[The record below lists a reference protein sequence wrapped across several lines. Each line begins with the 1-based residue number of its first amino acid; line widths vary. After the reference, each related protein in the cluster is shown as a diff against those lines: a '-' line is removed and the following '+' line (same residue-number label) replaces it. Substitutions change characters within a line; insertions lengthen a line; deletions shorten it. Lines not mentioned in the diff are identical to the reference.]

1 MRDDVHPLPRRRW
14 GAPPPGGI
22 RAGDPAPYGW
32 APLVILFLVGLV
44 DRIEAGL
51 LSGLLPLIQAEW
63 GIGDTVAGAIP
74 TGSAIAAAA
83 VAIPAGYLADRFS
96 RTRVITVM
104 VFLWALATTGS
115 GLAPGFA
122 VFFLTR
128 MALAA
133 AEHVDNPATGSLLA
147 DYYPPI
153 SRAKAFGWTRMS
165 AHLGGIGTVLG
176 AVLGQAF
183 GWRAAFLLMAIPGLL
198 TAAICLRLREPARGL
213 LDRVTAGAATAPT
226 GGAPLGGA
234 EPPRATP
241 PRLGRQVRDV
251 LAVRTLVIVTVG
263 LATLGMGVAGLF
275 YWMPTLIG
283 RTFALPAGQAGA
295 LGGMVTVIGVIT
307 GTLAGAWLGRRA
319 HVTRKGGRVLVGGC
333 GVVAGA
339 IVMAVALLAAP
350 RALVPFAL
358 LTAVAVILMS
368 TATPNLTASLADVI
382 GASSRGIAF
391 ALAQLVAGGAT
402 AVGPLIVGILSDRTG
417 SLTTAL
423 LVMTLPVLVG
433 GLLTVTARG
442 PYERDAARVLDSAR
456 GTPTARSPEQRGG
469 EDA

>member
-1 MRDDVHPLPRRRW
+1 MRDEARPRPRRRW
-14 GAPPPGGI
+14 GAPPPGGV

-44 DRIEAGL
+44 DRVEAGL

-63 GIGDTVAGAIP
+63 GIGDTLAGAIP

-83 VAIPAGYLADRFS
+83 VAVPAGYLADRFS

-104 VFLWALATTGS
+104 VLLWAVATTGS

-147 DYYPPI
+147 DYYPPV

-198 TAAICLRLREPARGL
+198 TALICLRLREPARGL
-213 LDRVTAGAATAPT
+213 LDQVTAGGAA
-226 GGAPLGGA
+226 GDDSGARP
-234 EPPRATP
+234 TP

-283 RTFALPAGQAGA
+283 RTFALTPGQAGA
-295 LGGMVTVIGVIT
+295 LGGLVTVLGVVT

-319 HVTRKGGRVLVGGC
+319 HITLKGGRVLVGGC

-339 IVMAVALLAAP
+339 VVMATALLAAP
-350 RALVPFAL
+350 RALVPFTL
-358 LTAVAVILMS
+358 LTAAAVILMS

-391 ALAQLVAGGAT
+391 ALAQLVGGSAV
-402 AVGPLIVGILSDRTG
+402 AVGPLIVGIVSDRTG

-423 LVMTLPVLVG
+423 LLMTLPVLAG
-433 GLLTVTARG
+433 GLLTLTARG
-442 PYERDAARVLDSAR
+442 PYERDAARVLASAR
-456 GTPTARSPEQRGG
+456 EAPPTAEAGR
-469 EDA
+469 

>member
-1 MRDDVHPLPRRRW
+1 MRDDVRPVPRRRW

-44 DRIEAGL
+44 DRVEAGL

-104 VFLWALATTGS
+104 VFLWAVATTGS

-153 SRAKAFGWTRMS
+153 SRARAFGWTRMS

-198 TAAICLRLREPARGL
+198 TALICLRLREPARGL
-213 LDRVTAGAATAPT
+213 LDQVTAGAAAPPAD
-226 GGAPLGGA
+226 GAGSR
-234 EPPRATP
+234 RATP

-283 RTFALPAGQAGA
+283 RTFALSPGQAGA
-295 LGGMVTVIGVIT
+295 LGGLVTVIGVVT
-307 GTLAGAWLGRRA
+307 GTLVGAWLGRRA

-339 IVMAVALLAAP
+339 VVMAVALLAAP
-350 RALVPFAL
+350 RALMPFAL
-358 LTAVAVILMS
+358 LTAAAVILMS
-368 TATPNLTASLADVI
+368 MATPNLTASLADVI

-391 ALAQLVAGGAT
+391 ALAQLVAGGAI

-417 SLTTAL
+417 SLTSAL
-423 LVMTLPVLVG
+423 LVMTLPVLAG

-442 PYERDAARVLDSAR
+442 PYERDAARVLTSAHD
-456 GTPTARSPEQRGG
+456 TPPTSGA
-469 EDA
+469 

>member
-1 MRDDVHPLPRRRW
+1 MRDEVRPLPRRRW
-14 GAPPPGGI
+14 GAPPPGGV
-22 RAGDPAPYGW
+22 RAGDSAPYGW

-44 DRIEAGL
+44 DRVEAGL

-83 VAIPAGYLADRFS
+83 VAVPAGYLADRFS

-104 VFLWALATTGS
+104 VLLWAVATTGS

-153 SRAKAFGWTRMS
+153 SRARAFGWTRMS

-198 TAAICLRLREPARGL
+198 TALICLRLREPARGL
-213 LDRVTAGAATAPT
+213 LDQVTAGGAV
-226 GGAPLGGA
+226 GGAVGDDAGA
-234 EPPRATP
+234 RPATP
-241 PRLGRQVRDV
+241 RLARQVRDV

-283 RTFALPAGQAGA
+283 RTFALTPGQAGA
-295 LGGMVTVIGVIT
+295 LGGLVTVIGVVT

-339 IVMAVALLAAP
+339 VVMATALLAAP
-350 RALVPFAL
+350 RALVPFTL

-391 ALAQLVAGGAT
+391 ALAQLVGGSAV
-402 AVGPLIVGILSDRTG
+402 AVGPLIVGIVSDRTG

-423 LVMTLPVLVG
+423 LLMTLPVLAG
-433 GLLTVTARG
+433 GLLTLTARG
-442 PYERDAARVLDSAR
+442 PYERDAARVLRSAR
-456 GTPTARSPEQRGG
+456 
-469 EDA
+469 DAPPAAEAGR

>member
-1 MRDDVHPLPRRRW
+1 MRDDVRPVPRRRW

-44 DRIEAGL
+44 DRVEVSL

-104 VFLWALATTGS
+104 VFLWAVATTGS

-153 SRAKAFGWTRMS
+153 SRARAFGWTRMS

-198 TAAICLRLREPARGL
+198 TALICLRLREPARGL
-213 LDRVTAGAATAPT
+213 LDQVTAGAAAPRAD
-226 GGAPLGGA
+226 GAGSR
-234 EPPRATP
+234 RATP

-283 RTFALPAGQAGA
+283 RTFALSPGQAGA
-295 LGGMVTVIGVIT
+295 LGGLVTVIGVVT
-307 GTLAGAWLGRRA
+307 GTLVGAWLGRRA
-319 HVTRKGGRVLVGGC
+319 HVTRKGGRLLVGGC

-339 IVMAVALLAAP
+339 VVMAVALLAAP
-350 RALVPFAL
+350 EPW
-358 LTAVAVILMS
+358 
-368 TATPNLTASLADVI
+368 
-382 GASSRGIAF
+382 SR
-391 ALAQLVAGGAT
+391 
-402 AVGPLIVGILSDRTG
+402 SRC
-417 SLTTAL
+417 
-423 LVMTLPVLVG
+423 
-433 GLLTVTARG
+433 
-442 PYERDAARVLDSAR
+442 
-456 GTPTARSPEQRGG
+456 
-469 EDA
+469 

>member
-1 MRDDVHPLPRRRW
+1 MRDDVRPVPRRRW

-44 DRIEAGL
+44 DRVEAGL

-104 VFLWALATTGS
+104 VFLWAVSTTGS

-153 SRAKAFGWTRMS
+153 SRARAFGWTRMS

-198 TAAICLRLREPARGL
+198 TALICLRLREPARGL
-213 LDRVTAGAATAPT
+213 LDQVTAGAAA
-226 GGAPLGGA
+226 GGAVADGA
-234 EPPRATP
+234 GSRRATP

-283 RTFALPAGQAGA
+283 RTFALSPGQAGA
-295 LGGMVTVIGVIT
+295 LGGLVTVFGVVT
-307 GTLAGAWLGRRA
+307 GTLVGAWLGRRA
-319 HVTRKGGRVLVGGC
+319 HVTRKGGRLLVGGC

-339 IVMAVALLAAP
+339 VVMAVALLAAP
-350 RALVPFAL
+350 RALMPFAL
-358 LTAVAVILMS
+358 LTAAAVILMS
-368 TATPNLTASLADVI
+368 MATPNLTASLADVI

-391 ALAQLVAGGAT
+391 ALAQLVAGGAI

-417 SLTTAL
+417 SLTSAL
-423 LVMTLPVLVG
+423 LVMTLPVLAG

-442 PYERDAARVLDSAR
+442 PYERDAARVLDSAHD
-456 GTPTARSPEQRGG
+456 TPPTSGA
-469 EDA
+469 